1 MPTKATARIAVGSR
15 DRILN
20 AAIKRFSRNSYERTS
35 LRDIAADVGVD
46 VAYVHRCF
54 GSKEHLFSEAIEA
67 SAHVSELVNAS
78 KDDLAGSLASQ
89 ALAGR
94 GRRHQALGIFIHSVS
109 SPEAVPLLRRLI
121 LDSVIDPLSEEIGG
135 ANTTQAALIAA
146 LLTGVSIFR
155 NMLRLRPLLEVE
167 GGELEALIAQA
178 IQGMIDGVNQAR
190 TPGKLE
196 TTATDSRP

>member
-1 MPTKATARIAVGSR
+1 MPIKATARIAVGSR

-35 LRDIAADVGVD
+35 LRDIATDVGVD

-54 GSKEHLFSEAIEA
+54 GSKDRLFSEAIEA

-78 KDDLAGSLASQ
+78 KDELAESLASH

-94 GRRHQALGIFIHSVS
+94 GQRDQALGIFIHSVS
-109 SPEAVPLLRRLI
+109 SPEAAPLLRRFI

-135 ANTTQAALIAA
+135 SSTTQATLIAA

-155 NMLRLRPLLEVE
+155 NMLRLRPLLGAE

-178 IQGMIDGVNQAR
+178 IQGMIERVDVPKA
-190 TPGKLE
+190 PGKLE
-196 TTATDSRP
+196 GACQ

>member
-1 MPTKATARIAVGSR
+1 
-15 DRILN
+15 LN

-54 GSKEHLFSEAIEA
+54 GSKEGLFSEALAA
-67 SAHVSELVNAS
+67 SAHVSELVNVS
-78 KDDLAGSLASQ
+78 RDDLAGSLASQ

-94 GRRHQALGIFIHSVS
+94 GQRDQALGIFIHSVS
-109 SPEAVPLLRRLI
+109 SPEAVPLLRRFI

-135 ANTTQAALIAA
+135 VSTTQATLIAA

-155 NMLRLRPLLEVE
+155 NMLRLRPLLEAE
-167 GGELEALIAQA
+167 GSELEGLIAQA
-178 IQGMIDGVNQAR
+178 IQGMIDEADVTKA
-190 TPGKLE
+190 PGKLE
-196 TTATDSRP
+196 RASQ

>member
-1 MPTKATARIAVGSR
+1 MPPTATARPAVGSR
-15 DRILN
+15 ARILN
-20 AAIKRFSRNSYERTS
+20 AAIKRFSKNSYERTS

-54 GSKEHLFSEAIEA
+54 GSKEGLFSEAIEA
-67 SAHVSELVNAS
+67 AAHVSELVNAS

-94 GRRHQALGIFIHSVS
+94 GQRDQALGIFIHSVS
-109 SPEAVPLLRRLI
+109 SPEAAPLLRRFI
-121 LDSVIDPLSEEIGG
+121 LDSVIDPLSEKVGCSS
-135 ANTTQAALIAA
+135 TTQATLIAA

-155 NMLRLRPLLEVE
+155 NMLRLRPLLEAE

-178 IQGMIDGVNQAR
+178 IQSMIDRVDEANDLGN
-190 TPGKLE
+190 LE
-196 TTATDSRP
+196 GICQ